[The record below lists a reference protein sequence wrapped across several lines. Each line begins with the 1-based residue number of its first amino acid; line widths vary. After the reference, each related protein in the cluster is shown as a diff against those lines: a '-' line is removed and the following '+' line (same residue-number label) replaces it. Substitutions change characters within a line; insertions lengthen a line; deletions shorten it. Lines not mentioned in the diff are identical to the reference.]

1 VRRKAAA
8 AEESGAARAAEEATG
23 ATGAAVAAARRSAG
37 ARVWR
42 RRNMAV
48 SWVGALSSAAAA
60 EMEMGSIR
68 FDPGMARQGKGSRN
82 TRGRE
87 VGAVR
92 RPGEGGVAAL
102 RFVRA
107 VIDGPDPAMAIVAPR
122 FRAVFRT
129 NPFGLIYS
137 SLFKLLMFL
146 IFLVPFRV
154 IIYFIII

>member
-82 TRGRE
+82 TREGKWGLFGDPGK
-87 VGAVR
+87 VGL
-92 RPGEGGVAAL
+92 L
-102 RFVRA
+102 R
-107 VIDGPDPAMAIVAPR
+107 
-122 FRAVFRT
+122 
-129 NPFGLIYS
+129 
-137 SLFKLLMFL
+137 
-146 IFLVPFRV
+146 
-154 IIYFIII
+154 